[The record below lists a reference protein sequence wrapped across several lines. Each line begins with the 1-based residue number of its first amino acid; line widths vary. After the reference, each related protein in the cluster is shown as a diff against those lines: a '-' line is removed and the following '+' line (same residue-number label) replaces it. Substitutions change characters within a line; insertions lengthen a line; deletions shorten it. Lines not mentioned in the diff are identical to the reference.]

1 METLGL
7 ISWMESHPFVLGA
20 NLQGGERLVTYPF
33 DMRRLTK
40 ESEEME
46 KKLNSRA
53 NRRKR
58 QYEEEE
64 EEPNPYLH
72 IGYHQETY
80 SGPQENHAY
89 HQENYGYHQESYG
102 YHHQNQGYHEENQGY
117 HDETQGYHDETQ
129 GYHEENQGYHE
140 ENQRY
145 HHEGHSEGYHEGYQ
159 DRYPEGYGEGEP
171 EEEIRVVED
180 QSLFRWLAISYASTH
195 RTMTQTY
202 QGGCHSDD
210 PTGGLGIVNRAKW
223 KPIPGSEHY
232 EFEFNLEQECPIL
245 LLEDHIP
252 TKVCCSLPMPGSF

>member
-1 METLGL
+1 
-7 ISWMESHPFVLGA
+7 MESHPFVLGA

-46 KKLNSRA
+46 KKLNYRA

-102 YHHQNQGYHEENQGY
+102 YNHQNQGYHEENQGY
-117 HDETQGYHDETQ
+117 HDETQRYHD
-129 GYHEENQGYHE
+129 

-159 DRYPEGYGEGEP
+159 EGYPEGYGESEP

-223 KPIPGSEHY
+223 KPIPGSEH
-232 EFEFNLEQECPIL
+232 
-245 LLEDHIP
+245 
-252 TKVCCSLPMPGSF
+252 